1 MIQLPSI
8 PEIDPLE
15 LARRLQNRADAFVL
29 LDVRE
34 AWELA
39 LARLDD
45 LRLVHLPLSQLARQR
60 LAAFPEDLQD
70 RQQEI
75 VVVCH
80 HGVRSLQVTAWMLEH
95 GWQRVSSLAGGLDA
109 YARKVDPSVGLY

>member
-1 MIQLPSI
+1 MNQLPSI
-8 PEIDPLE
+8 PGIDVRE
-15 LARRLQNRADAFVL
+15 LARKLQSDAGFVL

-39 LARLDD
+39 LARLEDP
-45 LRLVHLPLSQLARQR
+45 RLVHLPLSQLARQR
-60 LAAFPEDLQD
+60 LAAFPDDLQD

-80 HGVRSLQVTAWMLEH
+80 HGVRSAQVTIWMLAQ

-109 YARKVDPSVGLY
+109 YARHVDPSIGLY